1 MDKNDKIYQNLLN
14 LLKCFKNRPY
24 HLAKYLIDNK
34 GLSKSFIKKLQT
46 SEIKNV
52 DMDIVFSDISELDDF
67 FDSILDTKSEEEII
81 AEINKKLDNIISDE
95 NYEEAIQVR
104 DYMIKNKIPRI
115 YI

>member
-1 MDKNDKIYQNLLN
+1 MDKNDKMYQNLLN

-34 GLSKSFIKKLQT
+34 GLSQSLIKKLQT

-67 FDSILDTKSEEEII
+67 FDSILNTKSEEEVMI
-81 AEINKKLDNIISDE
+81 EINKKLDKILLEE
-95 NYEEAIQVR
+95 NYEEAIQIR
-104 DYMIKNKIPRI
+104 DYMTRNKIPRI
-115 YI
+115 YP